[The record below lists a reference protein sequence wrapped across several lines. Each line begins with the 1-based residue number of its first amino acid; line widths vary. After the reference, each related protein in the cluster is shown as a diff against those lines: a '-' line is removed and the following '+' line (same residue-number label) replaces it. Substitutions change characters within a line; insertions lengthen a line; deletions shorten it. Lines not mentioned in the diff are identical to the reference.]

1 MRKNKRRP
9 ISLEEK
15 HKNFIAAVRKREM
28 LGATKVK
35 MSGSDK
41 KSEQEHIQHFL
52 QKKNV
57 SLGSF

>member
-1 MRKNKRRP
+1 M
-9 ISLEEK
+9 EEK

-52 QKKNV
+52 PKKKNV
-57 SLGSF
+57 YLGSF